1 MNGTQKSQSKTSRA
15 DGNGGATEPAAGSSA
30 PAYHAVRFYE
40 SDQSLARIVAEFLL
54 EGFANASPGIVVAA
68 ASLRAAIV
76 RELMDRGLDVAELQ
90 RSQAL
95 LMLDANETLSTFM
108 LDGQPDPHRFKDQMC
123 QAIRRACG
131 DRTDCTVRIFG
142 QMVDVLW
149 KKGERD
155 AAIRL
160 EMLWNQLSHIEAFS
174 LLCGYAM
181 GDFYKDANVDD
192 ICRQHSH
199 IVSADGKADCVA

>member
-1 MNGTQKSQSKTSRA
+1 
-15 DGNGGATEPAAGSSA
+15 
-30 PAYHAVRFYE
+30 
-40 SDQSLARIVAEFLL
+40 
-54 EGFANASPGIVVAA
+54 
-68 ASLRAAIV
+68 
-76 RELMDRGLDVAELQ
+76 
-90 RSQAL
+90 
-95 LMLDANETLSTFM
+95 
-108 LDGQPDPHRFKDQMC
+108 
-123 QAIRRACG
+123 
-131 DRTDCTVRIFG
+131 
-142 QMVDVLW
+142 MVDVLW